1 MKKAISLLL
10 ALSALLLCL
19 VGCNNVSKNPKLV
32 ELEQYSSM
40 TLSGTTSIE
49 VVYDYIKGEFTTYE
63 FVIED
68 KEVIGEIMTEIFNME
83 LADYPTDRDLDIY
96 RRWITVKQADNEYR
110 IDLTIAS
117 DSEKQYICQ
126 SQKIREIIEGYI
138 EENLIQSE
146 NTDSGYQSAIKMM
159 RYNWDGYG
167 ISTKWIETSD
177 IVYSIIDAAE
187 KLTETGETVEK
198 ISDAVVDEN
207 STELP
212 IERGTLWLEIG
223 SKIYRIDPD
232 FEQLCRVD
240 GHLGKGYVMNASEQ
254 FKKMIIDAWQYH
266 PYDYYAGN
274 YNNKTN
280 EIKLNHVYNAP
291 STVQVQIKK
300 VEIVNDYDPKNKITL
315 ELISTVDQSVSISL
329 LCSQSNDNLAYGD
342 RKEIVLTAKEP
353 ETVELTFGGWKDFSY
368 WIDIS
373 VDNTRINLRIEP

>member
-1 MKKAISLLL
+1 MKRTIPLIL
-10 ALSALLLCL
+10 AFIMCLSILSGCSNVKYKGPLSCVSHVGVDGVTALMDMTEDAQAEIISALNSGEWGDGGTNC
-19 VGCNNVSKNPKLV
+19 GHDYEFTIDNATIRYHSDCGSFNDITNKRA
-32 ELEQYSSM
+32 M
-40 TLSGTTSIE
+40 TLSEEGKANINKILGVKTNSNE
-49 VVYDYIKGEFTTYE
+49 GNN
-63 FVIED
+63 
-68 KEVIGEIMTEIFNME
+68 GS
-83 LADYPTDRDLDIY
+83 TDDDG
-96 RRWITVKQADNEYR
+96 D
-110 IDLTIAS
+110 DLT
-117 DSEKQYICQ
+117 E
-126 SQKIREIIEGYI
+126 
-138 EENLIQSE
+138 
-146 NTDSGYQSAIKMM
+146 SGYQAAIKMM
-159 RYNWDGYG
+159 RFNWDGYG
-167 ISTKWIETSD
+167 ISTKWIATCD
-177 IVYSIIDAAE
+177 LAYSIIDAVE
-187 KLTETGETVEK
+187 ELTETGETVKK

-240 GHLGKGYVMNASEQ
+240 GHLGRGYVMNTSEQ

-266 PYDYYAGN
+266 PYDYYAGS
-274 YNNKTN
+274 YNNETN

-368 WIDIS
+368 RIDIS